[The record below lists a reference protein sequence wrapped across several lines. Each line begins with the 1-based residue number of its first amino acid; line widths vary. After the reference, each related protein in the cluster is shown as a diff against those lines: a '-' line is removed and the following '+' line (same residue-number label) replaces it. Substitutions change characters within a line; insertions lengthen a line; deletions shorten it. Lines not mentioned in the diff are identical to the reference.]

1 MVYVLFTNS
10 SLPSIFSTAITD
22 GDKLTLRSY
31 NFLHAYIVRSQLVC
45 IRKGNKPHT
54 SMETAIE
61 QISPLLQLVELSP
74 WVSPLLQLV
83 ELSPWAFAEK
93 QKSQS
98 DQHHS
103 FVAQNEDRQHL
114 LHNTYMQQLT
124 MNFTQ
129 ICMTTLR

>member
-31 NFLHAYIVRSQLVC
+31 NFLHAYIVRSQLVN

-54 SMETAIE
+54 STETAIE
-61 QISPLLQLVELSP
+61 QI
-74 WVSPLLQLV
+74 SPLLQLV

-103 FVAQNEDRQHL
+103 FVATIR
-114 LHNTYMQQLT
+114 TY
-124 MNFTQ
+124 NN
-129 ICMTTLR
+129 